1 MEESSITIENISKFP
16 GNEKCIDCNNQNPG
30 WVSFPFSLFICAKCA
45 KNHKQL
51 KFSVNSLELGDFSE
65 HEINLLNIG
74 GNKNFLDIINEYKIP
89 LDEPLFKYKT
99 IIAAYYKVLLEKKV
113 NQIEKKINEEELKKL
128 IDLRPSFEEGKKEN
142 IENID
147 FLNIKIENEIINNNN
162 NNNNNKE
169 LSKDVNFAINKIGSW
184 VNFLG
189 NKIKDTAEATI
200 NYAGLS
206 EEAKSAKEYIIN
218 NLKKINEKE
227 IVKSTKDKISNI
239 SNKTEGFINEKTTQI
254 GETNIVKNIIN
265 NVNLGYSNLKDA
277 TGNLI
282 NKVKNKID
290 DNNEIKKIEENKE
303 KEEEKKE
310 EEKKEEIDIS
320 TEIKKDF

>member
-1 MEESSITIENISKFP
+1 MEESSIKIENISKFP

-51 KFSVNSLELGDFSE
+51 KFSVNSLELGDFTE

-113 NQIEKKINEEELKKL
+113 NQIEKKINEDELKKL

-147 FLNIKIENEIINNNN
+147 FLNIKTQNETINNNN
-162 NNNNNKE
+162 NNKKE
-169 LSKDVNFAINKIGSW
+169 LSNDVNFAINKIGSW

-200 NYAGLS
+200 NYAGLT

-227 IVKSTKDKISNI
+227 IVKSTKDKISI
-239 SNKTEGFINEKTTQI
+239 VSNKTEGFINEKTTQI

-290 DNNEIKKIEENKE
+290 DNTEIKKIEENKE
-303 KEEEKKE
+303 KE